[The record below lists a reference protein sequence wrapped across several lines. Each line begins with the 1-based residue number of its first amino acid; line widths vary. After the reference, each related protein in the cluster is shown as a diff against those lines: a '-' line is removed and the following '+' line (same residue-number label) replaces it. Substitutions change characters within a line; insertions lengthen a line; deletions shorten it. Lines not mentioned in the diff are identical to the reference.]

1 MFLRGG
7 PMKLIN
13 LKDAVSFL
21 DVSDRT
27 IRNWIDDGK
36 IQKYEDEKGNL
47 MFDKQALLR
56 MKPTV
61 ITFFNQKGGCG
72 KTTSSVIL
80 TDYFDKKN
88 DKILLVDFDQQGNL
102 SQTFFMYEELKDSL
116 SLYDYF
122 SNKTPLNKIIKKYNE
137 NIDVL
142 TSNIKLARTDT
153 IDTSVLVKMKQD
165 FITLFKKY
173 SIVIIDC
180 PPSLNSFSR
189 FGVLLANYIFCPVIP
204 EPYSYDGLDE
214 VLTSISDLVEFNKDF
229 IDYKAFISSHKQIKT
244 LIRENYIS
252 LLKNELGDKLFNAT
266 VPEFVG
272 IVERSMSKTNIFAMY
287 ENDKQ
292 INRVY
297 ELSMEMDDYIFDG
310 RALK

>member
-1 MFLRGG
+1 
-7 PMKLIN
+7 MKLIN
-13 LKDAVSFL
+13 LKDASVFI
-21 DVSDRT
+21 DVTDRT
-27 IRNWIDDGK
+27 IRNWIDEGRLK
-36 IQKYEDEKGNL
+36 KYEDDNGNIML
-47 MFDKQALLR
+47 DKQMLLR
-56 MKPTV
+56 MKPSV

-122 SNKTPLNKIIKKYNE
+122 SNKTPLHKIIKSYNN

-173 SIVIIDC
+173 NIVIIDC

-189 FGVLLANYIFCPVIP
+189 FGVLLANFIFCPVIP

-214 VLTSISDLVEFNKDF
+214 VLTSITDLIEFNKDF

-244 LIRENYIS
+244 LIRENYIT
-252 LLKNELGDKLFNAT
+252 LLRDELGGKLFNAT

-272 IVERSMSKTNIFAMY
+272 IVERSMSKTNIFEMY

-297 ELSMEMDDYIFDG
+297 ELSQEMDNFIFDE
-310 RALK
+310 RTI